1 MTDNPPFTPEQ
12 KEYLQG
18 FLTGAGKAREALGM
32 PPLAALPNGQVEAL
46 NQSPGSGASAPSG
59 PDAVH
64 YEAQNRFL
72 AAGKKLTTE
81 EKTKRDGHPFDM
93 WEEIVANAKAGEF
106 PKGTDVFK
114 YKYYGLFFT
123 GPTQKA
129 FMSRL
134 KLPNGILNAW
144 QFRGLA
150 DLAERYGGGYT
161 HVTTRANLQI
171 REIGACDAVVYL
183 ERLFALGITSKGSG
197 ADNIR
202 NITGSPT
209 AGIDG
214 QELIDTRPLAQE
226 IQHYILNR
234 RDFFGLPR
242 KFNIAFDGG
251 GKIGVLEESNDIGF
265 TAFRV
270 GEGKSI
276 PPGIYFRLALGGITG
291 HRDLAQDAGVVL
303 RPEECTPVAAA
314 IIRVFIEE
322 GDRTDRAKARM
333 KYVLDRWGHEKY
345 LAETEKVLG
354 YALPRLA
361 LEEGETRGPIDRMGH
376 VGVHPE
382 KDKNRHYIGVALPVG
397 KLLPD
402 QMRTLA
408 GLAQRYG
415 DGDIRLTVWQ
425 NLLLSGIAGEDVDF
439 VKKEIEGMGLHWSA
453 SNLRAG
459 MVACTGAFGCRFGL
473 AHTKENATRILDE
486 LDDRLDLDQPIN
498 IHITGCHHSCAQH
511 YIGDIGLLSTK
522 VDLSED
528 EDDDDGE
535 EVEGFHI
542 VVGGGW
548 GEKAK
553 IARELYEGITAEKA
567 PEVIERMLTVY
578 LERREPEESFADF
591 ANRHELDDLKQHF
604 AIEA

>member
-12 KEYLQG
+12 KEYLEG
-18 FLTGAGKAREALGM
+18 FMTGANKARQALGM
-32 PPLAALPNGQVEAL
+32 PPLATLPNGSAA
-46 NQSPGSGASAPSG
+46 PKGADIAAAPSG

-64 YEAQNRFL
+64 VEAQNRFV
-72 AAGKKLTTE
+72 AAGKKLTAE
-81 EKTKRDGHPFDM
+81 EKAKRDGHPFDM
-93 WEEIVANAKAGEF
+93 WDEIVANAKVGVF
-106 PKGTDVFK
+106 PIFK

-123 GPTQKA
+123 GPNQKA

-144 QFRGLA
+144 QLRGLA
-150 DLAERYGGGYT
+150 DLAERYGGGYA

-171 REIGACDAVVYL
+171 REIGACDAVAYL
-183 ERLFALGITSKGSG
+183 EGLFDLGITSKGSG

-209 AGIDG
+209 AGIDAE
-214 QELIDTRPLAQE
+214 ELIDTRPLARE

-251 GKIGVLEESNDIGF
+251 GKVGVLEESNDIGF
-265 TAFRV
+265 SAFRV
-270 GEGKSI
+270 GDGKAV
-276 PPGIYFRLALGGITG
+276 PPGVYFRLALGGITG
-291 HRDLAQDAGVVL
+291 HKDIAQDAGVVL

-322 GDRTDRAKARM
+322 GDRTDRTKARM
-333 KYVLDRWGHEKY
+333 KYVLDRWGNQKY
-345 LAETEKVLG
+345 LEETEKVLG
-354 YALPRLA
+354 YTLPRLP
-361 LEEGETRGPIDRMGH
+361 LDDGEPRGAIDRMAH

-382 KDKNRHYIGVALPVG
+382 AAEDRYYIGAALPVG
-397 KLLPD
+397 RLTPE
-402 QMRTLA
+402 QMRGLA
-408 GLAQRYG
+408 SLAQRYG

-425 NLLLSGIAGEDVDF
+425 NLLLSGIASDDIDI
-439 VKKEIEGMGLHWSA
+439 VKEKIEAMDLAWSA

-473 AHTKENATRILDE
+473 AHTKENATRIIDHLDR
-486 LDDRLDLDQPIN
+486 RLALDQPIN

-522 VDLSED
+522 VDLGG
-528 EDDDDGE
+528 DDDDDSE

-548 GEKAK
+548 GEKAA
-553 IARELYEGITAEKA
+553 IGRELYDSIPADNA

-578 LERREPEESFADF
+578 LEQREADETFADF
-591 ANRHELDDLKQHF
+591 ANRHELDQLKQHF
-604 AIEA
+604 AIEV